1 MERTIKYPEYNF
13 SVNEL
18 NVYLALAYS
27 LGENWICNPS
37 AVQISK
43 ITGISDKTVSKIL
56 KKLEDNNLIKMEGTG
71 TGKHYYI
78 LETGGNYYTT
88 TNSYLENKN
97 LSMRTKIFL
106 LVIKPHLWY
115 DGIERMYIKNLSKKE
130 ICDICGIGD
139 VTLYQILD
147 ELKEKKYYLKVGGR
161 YYFNLDQ
168 LDTDITYNSLDNYI
182 ASVTE
187 DLERLCKRIDEGDSS
202 IAPNIRPSVLDRY
215 LTAVLKLSK
224 DYYHKYFYLN
234 NAI

>member
-1 MERTIKYPEYNF
+1 MERTIKYPEYKF

-18 NVYLALAYS
+18 SVYLALAFS
-27 LGENWICNPS
+27 LGERWICNPS

-43 ITGISDKTVSKIL
+43 MTKISDKTVSKIL

-71 TGKHYYI
+71 TGKHYHI
-78 LETGGNYYTT
+78 LETEGNCYTT
-88 TNSYLENKN
+88 TNSYLENEN

-106 LVIKPHLWY
+106 LVIKPYLWY
-115 DGIERMYIKNLSKKE
+115 DGIEKMYIKNLSNKE

-139 VTLYQILD
+139 ITLHQILD
-147 ELKEKKYYLKVGGR
+147 ELKEKKYYLKVYGR
-161 YYFNLDQ
+161 YYFDLDQ
-168 LDTDITYNSLDNYI
+168 LDTDITYSSLDNYI

-202 IAPNIRPSVLDRY
+202 IAPNIRASVLDRY
-215 LTAVLKLSK
+215 LAAVLKLVK
-224 DYYHKYFYLN
+224 DYYPKYFYLN